1 MCFQSACAQASE
13 GLVPTHRRSE
23 PNGGSFLK
31 DFVDNIFNDFI
42 FTLQNEREYALMFNF
57 GKQISCF
64 NKIKIKIYFFRSRA
78 LFFSISLNPFSL
90 YISFMFICKQ
100 DSKL

>member
-1 MCFQSACAQASE
+1 M
-13 GLVPTHRRSE
+13 GDH
-23 PNGGSFLK
+23 FLK

-64 NKIKIKIYFFRSRA
+64 NKIKIKIYFFSEQNVIFFNFFKS
-78 LFFSISLNPFSL
+78 LFVIYF
-90 YISFMFICKQ
+90 YYVHM
-100 DSKL
+100 